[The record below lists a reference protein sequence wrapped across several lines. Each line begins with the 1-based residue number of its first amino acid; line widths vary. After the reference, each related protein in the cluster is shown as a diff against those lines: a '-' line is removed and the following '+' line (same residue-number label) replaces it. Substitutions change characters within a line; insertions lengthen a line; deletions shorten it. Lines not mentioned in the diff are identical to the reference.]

1 MRPDPWNATPRG
13 GGFGAGASPP
23 PRDILIILGV
33 VFGTFALQFFSATAV
48 VPALLGLGPWLF
60 RGAVWQLLTYPFVG
74 GGPVSLWFLVSLLLI
89 FLFGRDVYWRVGRTR
104 FWSHLIQVT
113 ATSGV
118 VAALIEALA
127 MAVGNPSQVPFIL
140 MQGQYVLVT
149 VFIATYATLF
159 ADRTILLFFVVP
171 IQARWFIWIEFLVAV
186 MGYLGTKDLGGFA
199 GITTAIALSWILLR
213 PGGPAR
219 VVDDFRLRTR
229 RMWLEWRLARMRRDR
244 DFDVIDGGSSGS
256 NDYVH

>member
-1 MRPDPWNATPRG
+1 
-13 GGFGAGASPP
+13 
-23 PRDILIILGV
+23 
-33 VFGTFALQFFSATAV
+33 
-48 VPALLGLGPWLF
+48 
-60 RGAVWQLLTYPFVG
+60 
-74 GGPVSLWFLVSLLLI
+74 
-89 FLFGRDVYWRVGRTR
+89 
-104 FWSHLIQVT
+104 
-113 ATSGV
+113 
-118 VAALIEALA
+118 
-127 MAVGNPSQVPFIL
+127 
-140 MQGQYVLVT
+140 